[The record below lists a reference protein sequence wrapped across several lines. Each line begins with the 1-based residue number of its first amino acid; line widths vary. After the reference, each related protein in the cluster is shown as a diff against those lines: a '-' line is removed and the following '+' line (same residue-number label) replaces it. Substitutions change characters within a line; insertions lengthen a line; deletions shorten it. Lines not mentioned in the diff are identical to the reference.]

1 MGHVLVGVE
10 LVVQV
15 VAVQDQNPL
24 QCLQLEGEATAKS
37 LRADADIVSD
47 VARNLRDER
56 IVDLSVRK
64 RDALH

>member
-47 VARNLRDER
+47 VARNL
-56 IVDLSVRK
+56 
-64 RDALH
+64 